1 MRVADFIKAVSK
13 QMPMHVERDYC
24 GDGWTKTMDI
34 VPLLGFKTLAGIRGP
49 LARMVKAGFAEQR
62 RIRHNRLAYRLSPR
76 FKTWTKAHEAAL
88 ALEAFKAPEGWL
100 TLTQY
105 ARKNRRT
112 VRGIQYR
119 IDGTDIDRKV
129 FRTPRPVP
137 HYRKADL
144 DRILGKAT

>member
-1 MRVADFIKAVSK
+1 MKRFDAHALLAALKDE
-13 QMPMHVERDYC
+13 PREDL
-24 GDGWTKTMDI
+24 DGWTKTMDI

-62 RIRHNRLAYRLSPR
+62 RIRHNRLVYRLSPR

-105 ARKNRRT
+105 ARKSRRT

-119 IDGTDIDRKV
+119 IDGADIARKV

-144 DRILGKAT
+144 DRILRKAS

>member
-1 MRVADFIKAVSK
+1 MKRFDAHALLAALKDE
-13 QMPMHVERDYC
+13 PREDL
-24 GDGWTKTMDI
+24 DGWTKTMDI

-144 DRILGKAT
+144 DRILGKAS

>member
-13 QMPMHVERDYC
+13 QMPMHVERAEC
-24 GDGWTKTMDI
+24 NDGWTKTMDI

-119 IDGTDIDRKV
+119 IDDADIARMI
-129 FRTPRPVP
+129 FRTPSAVP

-144 DRILGKAT
+144 DRILGKAS